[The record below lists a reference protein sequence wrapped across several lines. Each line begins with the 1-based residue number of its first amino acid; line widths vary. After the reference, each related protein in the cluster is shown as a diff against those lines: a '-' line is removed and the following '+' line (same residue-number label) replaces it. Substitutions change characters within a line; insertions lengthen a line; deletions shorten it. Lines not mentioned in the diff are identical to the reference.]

1 MEKIFDF
8 AKYEKLIYEKWQDA
22 KYFTKRDE
30 AKKPFTI
37 LLPPPNVTGVLHLG
51 HALDTYL
58 PDSILRYKKLRG
70 FDTWFITGTDHAGIA
85 TQSKVESKLYQQGI
99 NKLDI
104 GREKFLEE
112 CWKWKEE
119 YSKNIH
125 KQWDRLGL
133 SLDYENERFT
143 LDKDA
148 NEAVLKAFITLYKK
162 GLIYRD
168 SKAIS
173 WDPKLKT
180 ALSNVEVINKEIE
193 QEMVYIKYP
202 IANSNDFLT
211 IATVRPE
218 TLFSDVAVLYNPAD
232 ERFKHLKNKKIIH
245 PLLNKELP
253 ILSDEYID
261 MKFGTGLMK
270 LSAHA
275 SNDIEII
282 KKLGLEI
289 NETIDESGILYNANQ
304 FNNLD
309 RFTARKEIIKYLK
322 EQNFIEK
329 IEKTISSV
337 GISDRSKEVVEILVR
352 KQWFVKMDKFA
363 DMIIKDLKSKNK
375 SKFYPER
382 FEKELKLWM
391 DKVYDWTISRQLWWG
406 HQIPAWYK
414 NDKVL
419 VQIESPG
426 EGWIRDEDVLDT
438 WFSSGLAPFAF
449 MGWPQSEK
457 LINRYYPVDL
467 LVTGRDLIFF
477 WIARMYMFSLEFQS
491 KAPFKDIMIH
501 GLVRDE
507 NNVKFSKS
515 LGNGIDPIDVINKYG
530 SDALRWAL
538 ISGTKAG
545 TDLRIGNKDFV
556 NSQAIIT
563 KLWNAARYINSKKES
578 ESSKTIYDKWIEN
591 ELYSL
596 NEKIDKHISKYEFN
610 LITKEIS
617 DFIFNKFSSWY
628 LELSKNENNKKF
640 NLENIKKLLFIIHP
654 FLPFVTEAIHLE
666 LFNDSIFEMTMPNFE
681 NYEDNIDV
689 EMIIDIVTLI
699 RVHRENNQISN
710 KQLVEWNFESLE
722 EQYTKSIEK
731 MSKTIEKMTNSLFIK
746 KDESVSSHSLKT
758 GIISFYLTDEIK
770 IKKEQEIEEKIKF
783 FKAEVKRSLAILSNE
798 KFISKAPESKIQE
811 ERDKYENYKSQLKF
825 YQKEK
830 LCN

>member
-8 AKYEKLIYEKWQDA
+8 QKYEKLIYKKWADA

-30 AKKPFTI
+30 SKKPFSI

-70 FDTWFITGTDHAGIA
+70 YDTWFITGTDHAGIA
-85 TQSKVESKLYQQGI
+85 TQSKVEAKLYEQGI

-104 GREKFLEE
+104 GREKFLKE

-119 YSKNIH
+119 YCQNIH

-133 SLDYENERFT
+133 SLDYKHERFT
-143 LDKDA
+143 LDAHA
-148 NEAVLKAFITLYKK
+148 NKAVLTAFISLYKK

-180 ALSNVEVINKEIE
+180 ALSNVEVINQEVE

-202 IANSNDFLT
+202 LANSDQFLVV
-211 IATVRPE
+211 ATVRPE
-218 TLFSDVAVLYNPAD
+218 TLFSDVAILYHPSDN
-232 ERFKHLKNKKIIH
+232 RYKHLKNQKIIH

-261 MKFGTGLMK
+261 KEFGTGLMK

-289 NETIDESGILYNANQ
+289 NETIDESGILYNSSQ
-304 FNNLD
+304 FSGLD
-309 RFTARKEIIKYLK
+309 RFEARKQIIKYLQ
-322 EQNFIEK
+322 ENNFIQK

-337 GISDRSKEVVEILVR
+337 GFSDRSKEVVEILVR
-352 KQWFVKMDKFA
+352 KQWFVKMDQFSQ
-363 DMIIKDLKSKNK
+363 MILENLKQNEK
-375 SKFYPER
+375 SKFYPIR
-382 FEKELKLWM
+382 FENELKLWM
-391 DKVYDWTISRQLWWG
+391 EKVHDWTISRQLWWG
-406 HQIPAWYK
+406 HRIPAWYRK
-414 NDKVL
+414 DEIL
-419 VQIESPG
+419 VQLESPG
-426 EGWIRDEDVLDT
+426 DDWVQDEDVLDT

-449 MGWPQSEK
+449 MDWLHDEK
-457 LINRYYPVDL
+457 LLQRYYPVDL

-477 WIARMYMFSLEFQS
+477 WIARMYMFSLEFQQ
-491 KAPFKDIMIH
+491 KAPFRDIMIH

-507 NNVKFSKS
+507 NNIKFSKS
-515 LGNGIDPIDVINKYG
+515 LGNGIDPIEVIDKYG
-530 SDALRWAL
+530 SDTLRWAL

-563 KLWNAARYINSKKES
+563 KLWNSARYINTKDQNEG
-578 ESSKTIYDKWIEN
+578 EITIYDKWIEN
-591 ELYSL
+591 ELYFLSQ
-596 NEKIDKHISKYEFN
+596 KIDKHISKYEFN

-628 LELSKNENNKKF
+628 IEFSKKENNKKF
-640 NLENIKKLLFIIHP
+640 NLEILQKLLFIIHP

-666 LFNDSIFEMTMPNFE
+666 LFNTSIFVL
-681 NYEDNIDV
+681 NYPQISQYDQNDDV
-689 EMIIDIVTLI
+689 QIIIDIVTSI
-699 RVHRENNQISN
+699 RTYRENNQISN
-710 KQLVEWNFESLE
+710 KQIVEWSFEPSELK
-722 EQYTKSIEK
+722 YLNSINK
-731 MSKTIEKMTNSLFIK
+731 MKATIEKMTNSIFIK
-746 KDESVSSHSLKT
+746 KNEEYTNYSLKN
-758 GIISFYLTDEIK
+758 GIISIYLTS
-770 IKKEQEIEEKIKF
+770 
-783 FKAEVKRSLAILSNE
+783 EVKHQKQKEIDQMISFYQSEVNRSISILSNK
-798 KFISKAPESKIQE
+798 KFISKAPASKIELEKQ
-811 ERDKYENYKSQLKF
+811 KYEKYKTQLEF
-825 YQKEK
+825 YLKEK
-830 LCN
+830 QCN